1 MIGMR
6 RRGYNV
12 NMLNMNLEGY
22 SIKTTNQD
30 S

>member
-6 RRGYNV
+6 RRGYSV

-22 SIKTTNQD
+22 SIKTTNQA